1 MWPAGS
7 CQFRTVVTGGAAAMS
22 DLWSNVMPG
31 PSFDPK
37 TAVSYGKF
45 VNAAYTMY
53 TGLANTR
60 PPPSADFPADYELAA
75 WILMRDFIIMETDPV
90 FYGFIANK
98 KNDPTKLVV
107 AIRGTDN
114 PAEIW
119 DDLNALGMQAF
130 SVNGVQIGNVALGFG
145 RIYETMQIVPVST
158 STPMPPKDGGGISFG
173 EQVAEFVKLHATAK
187 LGAADSAASISVDIT
202 GHSLG
207 SALATYY
214 VMENATAQ
222 KIKNPAICTFAS
234 PKVGDS
240 DFTGA
245 FNKLDLTSWRIANV
259 RDAVPNLPPWFLFTH
274 VNTQQLIDS
283 TGRASPGLICC
294 HKLTTYLHVLDPQY
308 PVDQD
313 CQVVPAHLVS
323 GETPEMAVKQG
334 IRPAGV

>member
-1 MWPAGS
+1 
-7 CQFRTVVTGGAAAMS
+7 
-22 DLWSNVMPG
+22 MPG
-31 PSFDPK
+31 LSFDPK
-37 TAVSYGKF
+37 AAVSYGKF

-53 TGLANTR
+53 TGPANTT

-75 WILMRDFIIMETDPV
+75 WILMRDFIILETAPV

-98 KNDPTKLVV
+98 KDDPTKLVV

-130 SVNGVQIGNVALGFG
+130 VINGVQIGNVALGFG

-158 STPMPPKDGGGISFG
+158 STPMPSKHSGGVSFG
-173 EQVAEFVKLHATAK
+173 EQV
-187 LGAADSAASISVDIT
+187 T

-214 VMENATAQ
+214 VVENATAH

-245 FNKLDLTSWRIANV
+245 FDKLDLTSWRIANV
-259 RDAVPNLPPWFLFTH
+259 RDVVPNLPPWFLFTH

-313 CQVVPAHLVS
+313 RQVVPAHLVS
-323 GETPEMAVKQG
+323 GETPEMAGKQV